1 MHELNHRACV
11 LLGLIVVTAVSG
23 AMLRGAG
30 SRARALA
37 VRDAPRDLAPDGPS
51 PASVEVWLA
60 LLEARQNDVAGLPS
74 ARDLVGFAAATLH
87 CYSRGDWRAW
97 HKEQASR
104 GGEMPDRTQQERTA
118 DIEAYPPH
126 VRVGIN
132 PATVTEAEIVEFTMR
147 KSPPLE
153 IDPSSVRLLPLGR
166 FTPAPG
172 SPSPSFRDEEAER
185 RALGSPPGSI
195 SVAPTIVQP
204 RSTREA
210 TAGEA
215 WFAVLEFAATGPKTP
230 RIVRLV
236 IAHVGGR
243 WVAVRR
249 DCLAGPGAS
258 VKAFF

>member
-1 MHELNHRACV
+1 MLESKQRDAGELPDTPD
-11 LLGLIVVTAVSG
+11 LLALAAVS
-23 AMLRGAG
+23 L
-30 SRARALA
+30 
-37 VRDAPRDLAPDGPS
+37 D
-51 PASVEVWLA
+51 
-60 LLEARQNDVAGLPS
+60 
-74 ARDLVGFAAATLH
+74 

-104 GGEMPDRTQQERTA
+104 GGEMLARTQQERTA

-147 KSPPLE
+147 RSPPLE

-172 SPSPSFRDEEAER
+172 SPSPSFRDEEAEQ
-185 RALGSPPGSI
+185 RALGSPPASI
-195 SVAPTIVQP
+195 SIAPVIVQP

-210 TAGEA
+210 AAGES
-215 WFAVLEFAATGPKTP
+215 WFAVLEFAATGPKSP
-230 RIVRLV
+230 CILRLM

-249 DCLAGPGAS
+249 DCLSGPGAS